1 MKKIKKKTA
10 EPSTPAPRETSELN
24 NLLQI
29 ISGTTDLIENIWS
42 GRAGSEK
49 YFAMLRASIERA
61 EHITAQ
67 LVRQAGGA
75 NETVLMYPELAGMAR
90 PKTPARPRK
99 KRLLIV
105 DDEEMALSV
114 MKTILEDAGFEVNTA
129 RSGFECLDLLTT
141 RKRRFDLILLDLSMP
156 FMDGEETFG
165 RIRSISSEALVVLLT
180 GFVEHPRLDRMLDA
194 GLAGM
199 LCKPQ
204 AGADLVAYVRSML
217 DGDSEEDQTN
227 WDIPPALKKPA

>member
-1 MKKIKKKTA
+1 MKNNKKKRT

-42 GRAGSEK
+42 GRDGSEK

-67 LVRQAGGA
+67 LVHQAGGA
-75 NETVLMYPELAGMAR
+75 NENVLMHPELAAMAR
-90 PKTPARPRK
+90 PKTL
-99 KRLLIV
+99 KRRMKRHVLIV

-114 MKTILEDAGFEVNTA
+114 MKTILEDAGFEVMTA

-165 RIRSISSEALVVLLT
+165 RIRSICSDASVVLLT

-204 AGADLVAYVRSML
+204 AGADLVAYVRSIL
-217 DGDSEEDQTN
+217 DGDSEEGQAN
-227 WDIPPALKKPA
+227 WDIPPALQKRA